1 MFELIILSLI
11 QGITEFLPISSTS
24 HLILISKLS
33 DFQNQNLSIDISLH
47 IGSFLAVTFYFF
59 KDIINFIK
67 NKLLFFKILLASIPI
82 IIIGFILIK
91 FNFIDSLRSI
101 KVIGWMT
108 LLFAIV
114 LYISDRFEFKNKL
127 SNNLDLKSVFFIGS
141 MQVLALIPGVSRSG
155 VTISAARFMK
165 FNRYDS
171 AKISFLLSIPTL
183 GAVSFFGLF
192 NIYNNNDLGLSI
204 TNLYAILFSFI
215 SSLITIRFFLNYI
228 QKFSLNIFVFY
239 RIILSTIILT
249 IAYL

>member
-127 SNNLDLKSVFFIGS
+127 SNNLDLKGNKLLILFFI
-141 MQVLALIPGVSRSG
+141 
-155 VTISAARFMK
+155 IS
-165 FNRYDS
+165 
-171 AKISFLLSIPTL
+171 
-183 GAVSFFGLF
+183 
-192 NIYNNNDLGLSI
+192 
-204 TNLYAILFSFI
+204 ILF
-215 SSLITIRFFLNYI
+215 
-228 QKFSLNIFVFY
+228 
-239 RIILSTIILT
+239 
-249 IAYL
+249 